1 MERSFARAYESG
13 GMQPCVC
20 RSHDIELVPD
30 VWLTR
35 SYPASTAALVL

>member
-13 GMQPCVC
+13 GMQSCVC

-30 VWLTR
+30 VW
-35 SYPASTAALVL
+35 SANEK